1 MSNLE
6 LDNESIT
13 NINANTTIQEQI
25 QELTKRLQNVNDDLH
40 QQVRE
45 KHDALLQQATHAGR
59 FDVALNT
66 LASDV
71 EQIRGTGQKLKRQI
85 DTQYQQVDNQTRIL
99 GRLHELSHLLRSTGT
114 LLSLTAKLRSTK
126 DVLKQAELHFE
137 LGQLFDDEDL
147 KKIDFVQNARTEV
160 ISSRQKLRNLTQMQL
175 VTGLQERNEALVIN
189 SLKIVKNF
197 NLLQN
202 SLDNLVATF
211 ISDLE
216 QSLKECFA
224 GTDITILS
232 KSGPSNNV
240 SPKPS
245 STIRGPGKTPML
257 TTTQNF
263 RAKFWK
269 SLHWLLYEELYES
282 CEQVNL
288 LKRALDQIRQFGFD
302 AAEIYNVHDHFWHAV
317 QELFRK
323 SFSECPVH
331 VTQTLQEGLA
341 KLLSSARGFEQR
353 LNGEFLFDNEMFSSL
368 EIGYI
373 SKCAANMK
381 ACLAGVDLPSNETV
395 DAFIRVASTEL
406 SAALID
412 ARLTNSVGA
421 VFIACGKELCTKLES
436 QIKLGPDSKQ
446 VVDIPNF
453 QQTQNVILANILYY
467 YKDSVRRMLADMR
480 VHFSKSKS
488 SAHHDILKA
497 LEQTNILIG
506 TILQQI
512 VDSILS
518 TISIILLSMHRE
530 PGLSSEKI
538 STAGPSMY
546 MKELQEFISRVWLNH
561 IGPFEDKELV
571 TKCGHEVAKRC
582 IELFVHNMS
591 ILRPISDVGRQRL
604 KNDCN
609 HMEHALKPI
618 CANLPDLGNSARLL
632 RAMSFLIVQPPQE
645 LVKQSVGN
653 DSLVPS
659 YIVLFLLFGH
669 ASADLQSPHTTANWS
684 NERLLEWLDGHTSDR
699 EKLELISGALQR
711 YRDQVR
717 RKKSEQYDAVYPLM
731 VEFFEKSLKS

>member
-6 LDNESIT
+6 LDDESIT
-13 NINANTTIQEQI
+13 KIDANTTIQEQI
-25 QELTKRLQNVNDDLH
+25 QELTRRLQNVNDDLH
-40 QQVRE
+40 HQVRE

-66 LASDV
+66 LANDV
-71 EQIRGTGQKLKRQI
+71 EQIRGTGQKLKTQI
-85 DTQYQQVDNQTRIL
+85 DTQYQQVDNQTCIL
-99 GRLHELSHLLRSTGT
+99 GRLHELSHLLRSAGT
-114 LLSLTAKLRSTK
+114 LLTLTAKLRSTK
-126 DVLKQAELHFE
+126 DVLKQAELHYE
-137 LGQLFDDEDL
+137 LGQLVDDEDL
-147 KKIDFVQNARTEV
+147 KKIDFVQNARAEV
-160 ISSRQKLRNLTQMQL
+160 ITSRQKLRNLTQMQL
-175 VTGLQERNEALVIN
+175 VTGLQERNEALVTN
-189 SLKIVKNF
+189 ALKIVKNF
-197 NLLQN
+197 NLLQK

-216 QSLKECFA
+216 QSLRECFA
-224 GTDITILS
+224 GTDITVLN
-232 KSGPSNNV
+232 KSGSNV

-245 STIRGPGKTPML
+245 GTIRGPGKTPML

-302 AAEIYNVHDHFWHAV
+302 AAEIYNVHNQFWLAV

-323 SFSECPVH
+323 SFTESPVH

-341 KLLSSARGFEQR
+341 KLLTSVRGFEQR
-353 LNGEFLFDNEMFSSL
+353 LNGEFLFDNDMFSSL
-368 EIGYI
+368 EVGYI

-381 ACLAGVDLPSNETV
+381 ACLSGVDLPSNETV
-395 DAFIRVASTEL
+395 DSFIRIASTEL

-467 YKDSVRRMLADMR
+467 YKDSVRRMLSDLN
-480 VHFSKSKS
+480 VQFSKSKS
-488 SAHHDILKA
+488 SAQQEILKS
-497 LEQTNILIG
+497 LEQSNILMG

-512 VDSILS
+512 MDSILS
-518 TISIILLSMHRE
+518 TISIILLSIHRE

-538 STAGPSMY
+538 STVGPSMY
-546 MKELQEFISRVWLNH
+546 MKELQEFISRVWMNH
-561 IGPFEDKELV
+561 IGPFEDKEMV
-571 TKCGHEVAKRC
+571 AKCGHELAKRC

-591 ILRPISDVGRQRL
+591 ILRPISDAGRHRL
-604 KNDCN
+604 NNDCN
-609 HMEHALKPI
+609 HMEQALNPI
-618 CANLPDLGNSARLL
+618 CSNLPDLGNSARLL

-669 ASADLQSPHTTANWS
+669 ANAELQSPHTTANWS
-684 NERLLEWLDGHTSDR
+684 NERLMEWLDGHTSDR

-717 RKKSEQYDAVYPLM
+717 RKKSEQYDDVYPLM
-731 VEFFEKSLKS
+731 VEFFEKALKS